1 MKNTKYKLFLL
12 VSKYMPVVIAIGIFI
27 NIILAIVYKPLL
39 MQNNGQPV
47 DYATAIDN
55 QIAQM
60 QSIKQQLVDNRLQP
74 PQNVVNQQLKQIT
87 LFDEINNEVSALTN
101 SQKEILFKDKEY
113 AQNEYEI
120 QTLVQEELINL
131 VKAKLQA
138 KPRGKELLDK
148 QLKLVRDKKKE
159 IVEESNREMELFKK
173 FQIAAQ
179 ANPDLSYAEFIKQF
193 NKQ

>member
-1 MKNTKYKLFLL
+1 MIPQYQFNLN
-12 VSKYMPVVIAIGIFI
+12 AD
-27 NIILAIVYKPLL
+27 PLL

-101 SQKEILFKDKEY
+101 SQKEILFKDKE
-113 AQNEYEI
+113 
-120 QTLVQEELINL
+120 
-131 VKAKLQA
+131 
-138 KPRGKELLDK
+138 GKVWD
-148 QLKLVRDKKKE
+148 
-159 IVEESNREMELFKK
+159 
-173 FQIAAQ
+173 
-179 ANPDLSYAEFIKQF
+179 YF
-193 NKQ
+193 ND

>member
-1 MKNTKYKLFLL
+1 MIPQYQFNLNADL
-12 VSKYMPVVIAIGIFI
+12 
-27 NIILAIVYKPLL
+27 LL

-74 PQNVVNQQLKQIT
+74 PQNVVN
-87 LFDEINNEVSALTN
+87 
-101 SQKEILFKDKEY
+101 
-113 AQNEYEI
+113 
-120 QTLVQEELINL
+120 
-131 VKAKLQA
+131 
-138 KPRGKELLDK
+138 P

-159 IVEESNREMELFKK
+159 IVEESNREMKLFKK

>member
-1 MKNTKYKLFLL
+1 MIPQYQFNLN
-12 VSKYMPVVIAIGIFI
+12 AD
-27 NIILAIVYKPLL
+27 PLL
-39 MQNNGQPV
+39 TQNNGQPV

-74 PQNVVNQQLKQIT
+74 PQNVVNPQLKQIT

-120 QTLVQEELINL
+120 QTLVQEDI
-131 VKAKLQA
+131 K
-138 KPRGKELLDK
+138 GKHFDE
-148 QLKLVRDKKKE
+148 V
-159 IVEESNREMELFKK
+159 
-173 FQIAAQ
+173 
-179 ANPDLSYAEFIKQF
+179 YAEYEVSDMYSTNIRGVVVRGEVISFKEAE
-193 NKQ
+193 KSL

>member
-1 MKNTKYKLFLL
+1 MIPQYQFNLN
-12 VSKYMPVVIAIGIFI
+12 AD
-27 NIILAIVYKPLL
+27 PLL
-39 MQNNGQPV
+39 MSNNGQPV

-74 PQNVVNQQLKQIT
+74 PQNVVNPQLKQIT